1 MKKSIILISVLAAL
15 TVGLFIVTKTLKQDD
30 DKSIETYLEEDG
42 FVYDEEGQFYKK
54 VNSEITMNEYFEKVA
69 KDENCSY
76 EELYFYMGSY
86 KILKV
91 KMNYENKYN
100 TSYTVDY
107 NLIDDT
113 VKYTYEASVY
123 SSSILVG
130 GEYKFGEKVE
140 DDSISCNLIA
150 DRGMGEEYTDIFCGR
165 AKKETLLFMKEAK
178 ELINT
183 PRFSEIIKGA
193 KEDFKNN

>member
-1 MKKSIILISVLAAL
+1 MKKAIILISVLASL
-15 TVGLFIVTKTLKQDD
+15 TLCLFIGTKLVKQED
-30 DKSIETYLEEDG
+30 DKYISDYLEDDG

-54 VNSEITMNEYFEKVA
+54 VKSEITMSEYFEKVS

-91 KMNYENKYN
+91 KMEYENKYN

-107 NLIDDT
+107 NLVDNTIAY
-113 VKYTYEASVY
+113 KYEASVY
-123 SSSILVG
+123 STSILVG
-130 GEYKFGEKVE
+130 GNYNLE
-140 DDSISCNLIA
+140 DDTFTCDVIA
-150 DRGMGEEYTDIFCGR
+150 DRGMGVDYKNIFCGR
-165 AKKETLLFMKEAK
+165 AERETVLFLGEA
-178 ELINT
+178 EDIISS
-183 PRFSEIIKGA
+183 PRFEEILEEA

>member
-1 MKKSIILISVLAAL
+1 MKKSIILISVLAFL
-15 TVGLFIVTKTLKQDD
+15 TIGLFIFTKNVKQDND
-30 DKSIETYLEEDG
+30 DYIESYLEDDG

-54 VNSEITMNEYFEKVA
+54 VNSEITMSEYFDKVA
-69 KDENCSY
+69 KGEDCSY
-76 EELYFYMGSY
+76 EEIYFYMGTY

-113 VKYTYEASVY
+113 IAYKYEASVY

-130 GEYKFGEKVE
+130 GNY
-140 DDSISCNLIA
+140 NLGDTREADTMTCDLIT
-150 DRGMGEEYTDIFCGR
+150 DRGMGEDYADIFCGR
-165 AKKETLLFMKEAK
+165 AQKETVLFIGEA
-178 ELINT
+178 EDLINT
-183 PRFSEIIKGA
+183 PRFAEIIKEA
-193 KEDFKNN
+193 KEDFKDK